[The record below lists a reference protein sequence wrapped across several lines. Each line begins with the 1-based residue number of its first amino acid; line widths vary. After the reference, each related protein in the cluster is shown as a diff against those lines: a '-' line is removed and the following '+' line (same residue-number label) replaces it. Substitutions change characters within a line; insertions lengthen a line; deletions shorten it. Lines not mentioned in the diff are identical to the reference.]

1 MDRAPTR
8 KAWLRPCLVPDRRST
23 QPLELAIRHS
33 ERQRHTGSGRRSGD
47 CVERAVVGAVEARS
61 AHEDEAARRRG
72 PLVNDVPFAV
82 GAGYLLSSQL
92 FGVKF
97 WDPAALA
104 IAAGSLAVAAF
115 IASIVPATRAAA
127 IAPIKALRM
136 E

>member
-1 MDRAPTR
+1 M
-8 KAWLRPCLVPDRRST
+8 
-23 QPLELAIRHS
+23 
-33 ERQRHTGSGRRSGD
+33 
-47 CVERAVVGAVEARS
+47 
-61 AHEDEAARRRG
+61 
-72 PLVNDVPFAV
+72 
-82 GAGYLLSSQL
+82 
-92 FGVKF
+92 KF

>member
-1 MDRAPTR
+1 MALGANQRR
-8 KAWLRPCLVPDRRST
+8 VIGLVLGGAFRR
-23 QPLELAIRHS
+23 
-33 ERQRHTGSGRRSGD
+33 
-47 CVERAVVGAVEARS
+47 VVAGLLL
-61 AHEDEAARRRG
+61 G
-72 PLVNDVPFAV
+72 LPFAV

-136 E
+136 